1 MAYILTPRFAPA
13 YQAPQCN
20 PLGTCAPSSRPTYG
34 YRTAQRPQ
42 AQPQRSPFATF
53 FSQLEDLIGEIDQE
67 SQRQAQIEARREAEL
82 EAQRVAQIKAQREA
96 YRAHI
101 EAQRAAYQQ
110 RQAEIEAHIAAQRE
124 AHRQRQLRKRAI
136 RAQFAVTQNEQGWQV
151 EAEIPG
157 FVQDN
162 ISIEVT
168 DENTLK
174 IAGNTEWGA
183 KPQVEA
189 QSEAKSEATSVESAS
204 EPTAEQTGEEP
215 ADEKMEGITLEP
227 AADLRSAAEIATE
240 TTETDSVRP
249 GTPDSDTSSRKS
261 YQPTV
266 EDDFEDLG
274 PEAST
279 LFSTPSAPA
288 APSEPKGK
296 EKAVESSE
304 PQQTAEDPE
313 ISIPAE
319 TAVAQQHQPLLSA
332 QQQQQ
337 EDAEESFRG
346 SFERT
351 YRFPERIDA
360 GSIRASLK
368 EGVLSITVPRA
379 QAQPVRRIAIL

>member
-20 PLGTCAPSSRPTYG
+20 PFGICAPSSRPTYG

-42 AQPQRSPFATF
+42 AQPQRSPFASF
-53 FSQLEDLIGEIDQE
+53 FSQLEDLVTEIDQE

-151 EAEIPG
+151 DAQIPG
-157 FVQDN
+157 FEQDN

-174 IAGNTEWGA
+174 IAGNTKWGA
-183 KPQVEA
+183 KPEVEA
-189 QSEAKSEATSVESAS
+189 QPEAEAEATSVESAS
-204 EPTAEQTGEEP
+204 EPTAEHTVEES
-215 ADEKMEGITLEP
+215 ADDKMEGITLEP
-227 AADLRSAAEIATE
+227 AAELQPAAEIATE

-274 PEAST
+274 PEVST

-288 APSEPKGK
+288 TPSEPKGK
-296 EKAVESSE
+296 EKAVEPSE
-304 PQQTAEDPE
+304 QQSAEDPE

-319 TAVAQQHQPLLSA
+319 TAVAQQHQPLVSA

-337 EDAEESFRG
+337 EDAEEPFRE

-360 GSIRASLK
+360 GNIRASLK
-368 EGVLSITVPRA
+368 EGVLSITVPRV